1 MKMRQSMRR
10 LLHKSRVRE
19 NGGLDWD
26 TRMEVKYID
35 SGYI

>member
-1 MKMRQSMRR
+1 MGKSMRR

-19 NGGLDWD
+19 NGGLDWVI
-26 TRMEVKYID
+26 RMEVKYID